1 MCSNLSRNQ
10 SINMLQISKQ
20 LISSLAILFIRIYKL
35 QVDCTWNYIMLCWP
49 TPNIRLLKGEVA
61 ARDCMSGMS
70 VLGTVKSVEVV
81 VRAGSTFS
89 GFRHHNL
96 EDKKYK
102 KLNWQYPI
110 PVANNNC

>member
-10 SINMLQISKQ
+10 SINMLQISKQVHADQIMEQ

-61 ARDCMSGMS
+61 VRDCMSGTS
-70 VLGTVKSVEVV
+70 ILGTVKSVEVI

-89 GFRHHNL
+89 RF
-96 EDKKYK
+96 
-102 KLNWQYPI
+102 
-110 PVANNNC
+110 

>member
-1 MCSNLSRNQ
+1 ME
-10 SINMLQISKQ
+10 Q

-35 QVDCTWNYIMLCWP
+35 QVDCTWNYIMLCCP

-61 ARDCMSGMS
+61 VRDCMSGTS

-102 KLNWQYPI
+102 KLSWQ
-110 PVANNNC
+110 